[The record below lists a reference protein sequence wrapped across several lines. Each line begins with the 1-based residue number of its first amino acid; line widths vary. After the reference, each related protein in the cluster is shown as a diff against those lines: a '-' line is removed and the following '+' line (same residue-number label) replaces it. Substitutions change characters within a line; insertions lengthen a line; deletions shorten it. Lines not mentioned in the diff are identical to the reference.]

1 MIDRFV
7 FTAMTGAKSAMGQ
20 LATTS
25 HNMANLQTPG
35 FREMLS
41 SFRAVP
47 VNGGNAD
54 SRAFVVDSTPG
65 ADWTPGAVTAT
76 GNSLD
81 AAIQDQGLFAVLRS
95 NGQEAYTRAGKF
107 HMDAQGFLVTSS
119 GLSVLNEQGQTIQIP
134 VGSQDVVIQPNGT
147 ITATLPGQKFETPVA
162 RLKLVNPAPHT
173 LERQADG
180 LFTSTEDLESLDEMY
195 KTYKNVLENLS
206 SSKAMLEVETK
217 KGWMVVATNGNW
229 LGIDPQDNPLTIH
242 DVRDQLKAD
251 NLKLKKPNYYGAYF
265 FEPFRIPSNFL
276 ITYGIYSR
284 HGQFLRNGPIEKPL
298 NSIGIK
304 SKLPD
309 YNLRML
315 LYNF

>member
-1 MIDRFV
+1 
-7 FTAMTGAKSAMGQ
+7 MGQ

-47 VNGGNAD
+47 VNGSNAD

-107 HMDAQGFLVTSS
+107 QMDAQGFLVNSS
-119 GLSVLNEQGQTIQIP
+119 GLPVLNEQNQAIQIP
-134 VGSQDVVIQPNGT
+134 VGSQDVAIQPNGT

-180 LFTSTEDLESLDEMY
+180 LFTSNQDLASLDDIRLVPGSLESS
-195 KTYKNVLENLS
+195 NVSAAQAMVQMIAQNRLFDLNIRLVQVAEQNSKSAGALMSLS
-206 SSKAMLEVETK
+206 RV
-217 KGWMVVATNGNW
+217 
-229 LGIDPQDNPLTIH
+229 
-242 DVRDQLKAD
+242 
-251 NLKLKKPNYYGAYF
+251 
-265 FEPFRIPSNFL
+265 
-276 ITYGIYSR
+276 
-284 HGQFLRNGPIEKPL
+284 
-298 NSIGIK
+298 
-304 SKLPD
+304 
-309 YNLRML
+309 
-315 LYNF
+315 

>member
-1 MIDRFV
+1 
-7 FTAMTGAKSAMGQ
+7 MTGAKSAMGQ

-47 VNGGNAD
+47 VNGSNAD

-107 HMDAQGFLVTSS
+107 QMDAQGFLVNSS
-119 GLSVLNEQGQTIQIP
+119 GLRVLNEQNQTIQIP
-134 VGSQDVVIQPNGT
+134 VGSQDVAIQPNGT

-180 LFTSTEDLESLDEMY
+180 LFTSNQDLASLDDIRLVPGSLESS
-195 KTYKNVLENLS
+195 NVSAAQAMVQMIAQNRLFDLNIRLVQVAEQNSKSAGALMSLS
-206 SSKAMLEVETK
+206 RV
-217 KGWMVVATNGNW
+217 
-229 LGIDPQDNPLTIH
+229 
-242 DVRDQLKAD
+242 
-251 NLKLKKPNYYGAYF
+251 
-265 FEPFRIPSNFL
+265 
-276 ITYGIYSR
+276 
-284 HGQFLRNGPIEKPL
+284 
-298 NSIGIK
+298 
-304 SKLPD
+304 
-309 YNLRML
+309 
-315 LYNF
+315 

>member
-47 VNGGNAD
+47 VHGSSSD

-76 GNSLD
+76 GNPLD
-81 AAIQDQGLFAVLRS
+81 VAIQDQGLFAVLRS
-95 NGQEAYTRAGKF
+95 NGQEVYTRAGKF
-107 HMDAQGFLVTSS
+107 HMDTQGFLVNSS
-119 GLSVLNEQGQTIQIP
+119 GLGVLNERGQTIQIP
-134 VGSQDVVIQPNGT
+134 IGSQEVTIQPNGT

-180 LFTSTEDLESLDEMY
+180 LFTSTEDLASQEDIRLVPGSLESS
-195 KTYKNVLENLS
+195 NVSAAQAMVQMITQNRLFDLNIRLIQVAEQNSKSAGALMSLS
-206 SSKAMLEVETK
+206 RV
-217 KGWMVVATNGNW
+217 
-229 LGIDPQDNPLTIH
+229 
-242 DVRDQLKAD
+242 
-251 NLKLKKPNYYGAYF
+251 
-265 FEPFRIPSNFL
+265 
-276 ITYGIYSR
+276 
-284 HGQFLRNGPIEKPL
+284 
-298 NSIGIK
+298 
-304 SKLPD
+304 
-309 YNLRML
+309 
-315 LYNF
+315 

>member
-47 VNGGNAD
+47 VNGSNAD

-107 HMDAQGFLVTSS
+107 QMDAQGFLVNSS
-119 GLSVLNEQGQTIQIP
+119 GLRVLNEQNQAIQIP
-134 VGSQDVVIQPNGT
+134 VGSQDVAIQPNGT

-173 LERQADG
+173 LERQAYG
-180 LFTSTEDLESLDEMY
+180 LFTSNQDLASLDDIRLVPGSLESS
-195 KTYKNVLENLS
+195 NVSAAQAMVQMIAQNRLFDLNIRLVQVAEQNSKSAGALMSLS
-206 SSKAMLEVETK
+206 RV
-217 KGWMVVATNGNW
+217 
-229 LGIDPQDNPLTIH
+229 
-242 DVRDQLKAD
+242 
-251 NLKLKKPNYYGAYF
+251 
-265 FEPFRIPSNFL
+265 
-276 ITYGIYSR
+276 
-284 HGQFLRNGPIEKPL
+284 
-298 NSIGIK
+298 
-304 SKLPD
+304 
-309 YNLRML
+309 
-315 LYNF
+315 